1 MTERVSLMGLGFDPL
16 TEIEA
21 VDAIL
26 DGVGRD
32 DGGWVVTPNLEYLR
46 EYQLADDVR
55 DAFEEADLVVPD
67 GTPLLWASQLKRDP
81 LPGRVAG
88 SDLIWSLSRAAA
100 RRRAS
105 VYLVGGSPGTAERAA
120 NCLRRECPGLQIRGA
135 ACPPQGFDRHADDVR
150 KIAELVARAGP
161 DVVFIGLPLRKHL
174 TLARALREL
183 LPHAWLV
190 GVGVSFSFVAGD
202 IARAPRWV
210 QRMGLEWVHRLAQE
224 PARLFRR
231 YVVDGLPFALRL
243 LAYAALSRVLSRLA
257 LRPDRIEPR
266 RGA

>member
-1 MTERVSLMGLGFDPL
+1 
-16 TEIEA
+16 
-21 VDAIL
+21 
-26 DGVGRD
+26 
-32 DGGWVVTPNLEYLR
+32 
-46 EYQLADDVR
+46 
-55 DAFEEADLVVPD
+55 
-67 GTPLLWASQLKRDP
+67 
-81 LPGRVAG
+81 
-88 SDLIWSLSRAAA
+88 
-100 RRRAS
+100 
-105 VYLVGGSPGTAERAA
+105 
-120 NCLRRECPGLQIRGA
+120 
-135 ACPPQGFDRHADDVR
+135 VR

>member
-1 MTERVSLMGLGFDPL
+1 MGLGFDPL

-26 DGVGRD
+26 DGVERD

-120 NCLRRECPGLQIRGA
+120 KRLRQECPGLQVRA
-135 ACPPQGFDRHADDVR
+135 AL
-150 KIAELVARAGP
+150 IATRTMFGRSLSSSPR
-161 DVVFIGLPLRKHL
+161 
-174 TLARALREL
+174 
-183 LPHAWLV
+183 
-190 GVGVSFSFVAGD
+190 
-202 IARAPRWV
+202 RAPTSCSS
-210 QRMGLEWVHRLAQE
+210 
-224 PARLFRR
+224 
-231 YVVDGLPFALRL
+231 DCPFE
-243 LAYAALSRVLSRLA
+243 ST
-257 LRPDRIEPR
+257 
-266 RGA
+266 